1 MFKWPTLP
9 APGASAHELAD
20 FFELHCWKTGRTSHS
35 DVSHA
40 LTPLDENDYSG
51 GVPEHDRAEEVVGR
65 AIHEIEQRRSTCGRR
80 YPFALERGGLLRV
93 DVSDEYAIV
102 YLYLL
107 LATRLNMARDR
118 LQADIDGT
126 LLFEKLSAEAA
137 RAYFG
142 SRAESFVFGTA
153 SGSEAFPDKV
163 NVLCQRLQEGFGYD
177 GLAGT
182 GDRHKDGKLD
192 VVVWKPFRDNR
203 EGKLIGFGQCKTGT
217 HWKDPLT
224 QLQPDMFCRLW
235 MRQQPV
241 FVPVRMFFITEA
253 IGELGW
259 REHATH
265 AGLLFDRC
273 RVIDFSGSVC
283 NEVME
288 QVVAWTK
295 AAAET
300 AGLLSSW

>member
-9 APGASAHELAD
+9 APEASAHELAD
-20 FFELHCWKTGRTSHS
+20 FFEILCWKTGQTSHT
-35 DVSHA
+35 DVSRA
-40 LTPLDENDYSG
+40 LTPLDENDYAA
-51 GVPEHDRAEEVVGR
+51 GVPEYDRAEEIVGR
-65 AIHEIEQRRSTCGRR
+65 AFHEIEQRRSACGGR
-80 YPFALERGGLLRV
+80 YPFALERGGFLRI

-137 RAYFG
+137 REYFG

-163 NVLCQRLQEGFGYD
+163 NDLCQRLQEGFGYD
-177 GLAGT
+177 GLSGT

-253 IGELGW
+253 IGQSGW

-273 RVIDFSGSVC
+273 RVIDFSGRVC
-283 NEVME
+283 NEVLE